1 MLVYGKRDS
10 REPYVFM
17 NFLENLDI
25 GNISTALDTLLPGR
39 VQKIIIVICAESGN
53 LDVLI
58 LQAGLNKCLAARLLQ
73 IYVMSSF
80 HTVSCLGSAE

>member
-25 GNISTALDTLLPGR
+25 GNISTALDTLLPG
-39 VQKIIIVICAESGN
+39 
-53 LDVLI
+53 
-58 LQAGLNKCLAARLLQ
+58 
-73 IYVMSSF
+73 
-80 HTVSCLGSAE
+80 